1 MLLINNFLKKNSSKF
16 FLISFLILFFE
27 LTLIRYVSAS
37 IVSISFYS
45 NIILLASFFGVGAGC
60 LLNIK
65 KNLFNLF
72 PTLLL
77 FFLLVLNSS
86 LLEINTTKSEMIMF
100 QLEGVINKIPAWL
113 IIIFIFSFV
122 ATLFLILGQ
131 QLKLAFQNF
140 KKSIDAYI
148 FDLLGSIA
156 GIITFS
162 ALSYYELGFLYWISI
177 TCALWLIINLFQKN
191 SSENKKYDFIFS
203 WTLIIVFSFF
213 LNSIHEK
220 SNEKSY
226 WSKYYFIKL
235 SEFKKDEFYF
245 ISTNQTGHQAM
256 EKEPNWWFYQIP
268 YDLFKNPQYDDV
280 LIIGAGSGQDAAVAL
295 KNNVKSIDAVD
306 IEPRLVEIGKQ
317 FHPLKPYNDPRV
329 KITIADGRNF
339 IENQKDKK
347 YDLII
352 FALTDSLTLA
362 SNSSN
367 TRLESYLMTVESFA
381 KTKSLLK
388 ENGMVVL
395 YNNYR
400 KDWLIEKLIKMLE
413 QNFGDKVL
421 LINSKK
427 DESAILMAGNKI
439 VDFNNTKFFKE
450 KTDFNFKYASKT
462 DPENT
467 VGTDN
472 WPFSYLF
479 KPSIPSSYL
488 YIILFILSLS
498 GAVVFLFLKK
508 YKSELGDKKLS
519 WRKFLK
525 IIPWHMFFLGAG
537 FMLLETKNIINFQL
551 LFGSTWIV
559 NSLIF
564 IAILGLAFT
573 SAILVK
579 IKLIFNKKVLYFLM
593 LFVIIISVLFPLKSI
608 IELPFYLKYLSA
620 ILISLLPIFFAN
632 LIFSSHFSN
641 QNNAEISFG
650 LNMIGAICGGLL
662 EYLSML
668 YGYHFLL
675 YMIGACYFLAI
686 IFVEFFYIKKLNS

>member
-1 MLLINNFLKKNSSKF
+1 MTFINNFINRNSSKIF
-16 FLISFLILFFE
+16 IISFLILFFE
-27 LTLIRYVSAS
+27 LTLIRYISAT

-60 LLNIK
+60 LLNVK
-65 KNLFNLF
+65 KNLFNYF
-72 PTLLL
+72 PALIFILLL
-77 FFLLVLNSS
+77 ILNSS
-86 LLEINTTKSEMIMF
+86 LLMINTSESEMLMF
-100 QLEGVINKIPAWL
+100 QDFVGEYKIPSWL

-122 ATLFLILGQ
+122 AFLFLILGQ
-131 QLKLAFQNF
+131 QLKLAFRNF
-140 KKSIDAYI
+140 EKSIDAYL

-156 GIITFS
+156 GIIIFS
-162 ALSYYELGFLYWISI
+162 TLSYFELGFIYWISI
-177 TCALWLIINLFQKN
+177 TFILWLLINHTHKN
-191 SSENKKYDFIFS
+191 PTKNKKHD
-203 WTLIIVFSFF
+203 SFF
-213 LNSIHEK
+213 AWILAIAFALFLNIIHEN
-220 SNEKSY
+220 SW

-235 SEFKKDEFYF
+235 TEFKKGEYYHIF
-245 ISTNQTGHQAM
+245 TNKTGHQVM
-256 EKEPNWWFYQIP
+256 EIKPKLWFYRIP
-268 YDLFKNPQYDDV
+268 YDSFKNPQYDDV
-280 LIIGAGSGQDAAVAL
+280 LIIGVGSGQDASIAL
-295 KNNVKSIDAVD
+295 QNNVKNIDAVD
-306 IEPRLVEIGKQ
+306 IEPRLVELGKQ
-317 FHPLKPYNDPRV
+317 YHPLKPYSDPRV

-381 KTKSLLK
+381 KAKSLLK
-388 ENGMVVL
+388 ENGMLML

-400 KDWLIEKLIKMLE
+400 KDWLIEKLTKMLE
-413 QNFGDKVL
+413 QNFPDKVL
-421 LINSKK
+421 VITSKI
-427 DESAILMAGNKI
+427 DESALLIAGNKI
-439 VDFNNTKFFKE
+439 TNFNEAKFIKE
-450 KTDFNFKYASKT
+450 KTKLSFKKT
-462 DPENT
+462 SEIDPENQ

-488 YIILFILSLS
+488 TIISFIISLS
-498 GAVVFLFLKK
+498 GTAVFLFLKK
-508 YKSELGDKKLS
+508 YKAEAENKNLS
-519 WRKFLK
+519 WQKFLT

-559 NSLIF
+559 NSLVF
-564 IAILGLAFT
+564 IAILGLALT
-573 SAILVK
+573 SAILTK
-579 IKLIFNKKVLYFLM
+579 MKLIFNKKILYFLM
-593 LFVIIISVLFPLKSI
+593 IFAIAISIFFPLKSI

-632 LIFSSHFSN
+632 LIFSNHFSH

-650 LNMIGAICGGLL
+650 LNMVGALFGGLL
-662 EYLSML
+662 EYLSMI

-675 YMIGACYFLAI
+675 YLIGFCYLMAI
-686 IFVEFFYIKKLNS
+686 IFVEFIYCKKS

>member
-1 MLLINNFLKKNSSKF
+1 MTFINNFINKNSSKIF
-16 FLISFLILFFE
+16 IISFLILFFE
-27 LTLIRYVSAS
+27 LTLIRYISAT

-60 LLNIK
+60 LLSIRR
-65 KNLFNLF
+65 NLFNLF
-72 PTLLL
+72 PPLILI
-77 FFLLVLNSS
+77 FLLILNSS
-86 LLEINTTKSEMIMF
+86 LLVIDTSKSEMLMF
-100 QLEGVINKIPAWL
+100 QVEEEYKIPSWL

-122 ATLFLILGQ
+122 AFLFLILGQ
-131 QLKLAFQNF
+131 QLKLAFQAF
-140 KKSIDAYI
+140 EKSIDAYL

-156 GIITFS
+156 GIIIFS
-162 ALSYYELGFLYWISI
+162 TLSYFELGFIYWISI
-177 TCALWLIINLFQKN
+177 TFILWLLINHTRKNPAKNQKHD
-191 SSENKKYDFIFS
+191 SIFA
-203 WTLIIVFSFF
+203 WTLVISFALF
-213 LNSIHEK
+213 LNIIHEN
-220 SNEKSY
+220 SW

-235 SEFKKDEFYF
+235 TEFKKGEYYHIF
-245 ISTNQTGHQAM
+245 TNKTGHQAM
-256 EKEPNWWFYQIP
+256 EIKPKLWFYRIP
-268 YDLFKNPQYDDV
+268 YDSFKNPQYDDV
-280 LIIGAGSGQDAAVAL
+280 LIIGAGSGQDASIAL
-295 KNNVKSIDAVD
+295 QNNVKNIDAVD
-306 IEPRLVEIGKQ
+306 IEPRLVEIGKEY
-317 FHPLKPYNDPRV
+317 HPLKPYSDPRV

-381 KTKSLLK
+381 KAKSLLK
-388 ENGMVVL
+388 ENGMLML

-400 KDWLIEKLIKMLE
+400 KDWLIAKLTKMLE
-413 QNFGDKVL
+413 QNFPDKVL
-421 LINSKK
+421 VITSKI
-427 DESAILMAGNKI
+427 DESALLMGGNKI
-439 VDFNNTKFFKE
+439 ADFNEAKFIKE
-450 KTDFNFKYASKT
+450 KTKLSFKKT
-462 DPENT
+462 SEIDPENQ

-488 YIILFILSLS
+488 TIVSFILFLS
-498 GAVVFLFLKK
+498 GGVVVLFLKK
-508 YKSELGDKKLS
+508 YKSTPENKILS
-519 WRKFLK
+519 WQKFLT

-559 NSLIF
+559 NSLVF
-564 IAILGLAFT
+564 IAILGLALT
-573 SAILVK
+573 SAILTK
-579 IKLIFNKKVLYFLM
+579 IKLIINKKILYFFM
-593 LFVIIISVLFPLKSI
+593 IFAIAVSILFPLKSI

-632 LIFSSHFSN
+632 LIFSNHFSH

-650 LNMIGAICGGLL
+650 LNMVGALFGGLL
-662 EYLSML
+662 EYFSML

-675 YMIGACYFLAI
+675 YIIGFCYLVAI
-686 IFVEFFYIKKLNS
+686 IFVEFIYCKKT

>member
-1 MLLINNFLKKNSSKF
+1 MFLLNNILNKNSSKIF
-16 FLISFLILFFE
+16 IISFLILFFE
-27 LTLIRYVSAS
+27 LTLIRYISAS
-37 IVSISFYS
+37 ILSISFYS

-65 KNLFNLF
+65 RNLVNYF
-72 PTLLL
+72 PLLL
-77 FFLLVLNSS
+77 FIFLLILNTH
-86 LLEINTTKSEMIMF
+86 LLIINTSKSEMIMF
-100 QLEGVINKIPAWL
+100 QVVGGEYKIPSWL

-122 ATLFLILGQ
+122 AFLFLILGQ
-131 QLKLAFQNF
+131 QLKLAFRNF
-140 KKSIDAYI
+140 EKSIDAYI
-148 FDLLGSIA
+148 FDLLGSLV
-156 GIITFS
+156 GVITFNL
-162 ALSYYELGFLYWISI
+162 LSYFELGFVYWISI
-177 TCALWLIINLFQKN
+177 SCILWLLINHTHKKPA
-191 SSENKKYDFIFS
+191 ENKKYDSILVLMLVISFS
-203 WTLIIVFSFF
+203 LF
-213 LNSIHEK
+213 LNIIHEN
-220 SNEKSY
+220 SW

-235 SEFKKDEFYF
+235 IEYKKGEYYH
-245 ISTNQTGHQAM
+245 ISTNKTGHQAM
-256 EKEPNWWFYQIP
+256 EIKPDLWFYQMP
-268 YDLFKNPQYDDV
+268 YDSFKNPQYDDI
-280 LIIGAGSGQDAAVAL
+280 LIIGAGSGQDASIAL
-295 KNNVKSIDAVD
+295 QNNVKNIDAVD
-306 IEPRLVEIGKQ
+306 IEPRLVEIGKE

-381 KTKSLLK
+381 KAKSLLK
-388 ENGMVVL
+388 ENGMLML

-400 KDWLIEKLIKMLE
+400 KDWLIAKLTKMLQ
-413 QNFGDKVL
+413 QNFADKVL
-421 LINSKK
+421 VINSQI
-427 DESAILMAGNKI
+427 DENALLMAGNKI
-439 VDFNNTKFFKE
+439 NDFNEAKFIKE
-450 KTDFNFKYASKT
+450 KTKLTFKKASKI
-462 DPENT
+462 DPKNR

-488 YIILFILSLS
+488 TIISFIISLS
-498 GAVVFLFLKK
+498 GGVVFLFLKK
-508 YKSELGDKKLS
+508 YKSTPENKILS
-519 WRKFLK
+519 WQKFLK

-559 NSLIF
+559 NSLVF
-564 IAILGLAFT
+564 IAILGLALT
-573 SAILVK
+573 SAILVRM
-579 IKLIFNKKVLYFLM
+579 KLFINKKTLYFLM
-593 LFVIIISVLFPLKSI
+593 IFAIAISILFPLKSI

-620 ILISLLPIFFAN
+620 VLISLLPIFFAN
-632 LIFSSHFSN
+632 LIFSNHFSQ

-650 LNMIGAICGGLL
+650 LNMVGAICGGLL

-675 YMIGACYFLAI
+675 YVIGFCYFVAI
-686 IFVEFFYIKKLNS
+686 IFVEFIYCKKT

>member
-1 MLLINNFLKKNSSKF
+1 MVFINNFINKNSSKIF
-16 FLISFLILFFE
+16 IISFLILFFE
-27 LTLIRYVSAS
+27 LTLIRYISAT

-60 LLNIK
+60 LLSIRR
-65 KNLFNLF
+65 NLFNLF
-72 PTLLL
+72 PPLILILLL
-77 FFLLVLNSS
+77 ILNSQLLVINA
-86 LLEINTTKSEMIMF
+86 LESEMLMF
-100 QLEGVINKIPAWL
+100 QDFVGEYKIPSWL

-122 ATLFLILGQ
+122 AFLFLILGQ
-131 QLKLAFQNF
+131 QLKLAFQAF
-140 KKSIDAYI
+140 EKSIDAYL

-156 GIITFS
+156 GIIIFS
-162 ALSYYELGFLYWISI
+162 TLSYFELGFTYWISI
-177 TCALWLIINLFQKN
+177 TCILWLLIKQVHKN
-191 SSENKKYDFIFS
+191 PTKNKKYDSIFA
-203 WTLIIVFSFF
+203 WILVISFALF
-213 LNSIHEK
+213 LNIIHEN
-220 SNEKSY
+220 SW

-235 SEFKKDEFYF
+235 TEFKKGEYYHIF
-245 ISTNQTGHQAM
+245 TNKTGHQAM
-256 EKEPNWWFYQIP
+256 EKKPNLWFYRIP
-268 YDLFKNPQYDDV
+268 YDSFKNPQYDDV
-280 LIIGAGSGQDAAVAL
+280 LIIGAGSGQDASIAL
-295 KNNVKSIDAVD
+295 QNNVKNIDAVD
-306 IEPRLVEIGKQ
+306 IEPRLVELGKQ
-317 FHPLKPYNDPRV
+317 YHPLKPYSDPRV
-329 KITIADGRNF
+329 KISIADGRNF

-388 ENGMVVL
+388 ENGMLML

-400 KDWLIEKLIKMLE
+400 KDWLIEKLTKMLE
-413 QNFGDKVL
+413 QNFPNKVL
-421 LINSKK
+421 IINSKI
-427 DESAILMAGNKI
+427 DQNAILMAGNKI
-439 VDFNNTKFFKE
+439 KDFDEVKFLKE
-450 KTDFNFKYASKT
+450 KTDLTFGYGDSKA
-462 DPENT
+462 DLENR

-488 YIILFILSLS
+488 IIISFIISLS
-498 GAVVFLFLKK
+498 GGVLFLFLKK
-508 YKSELGDKKLS
+508 YKAEPENKILS
-519 WRKFLK
+519 WQKFLT

-559 NSLIF
+559 NSLVF
-564 IAILGLAFT
+564 IAILGLALT
-573 SAILVK
+573 SAILTK
-579 IKLIFNKKVLYFLM
+579 MKLIFNKKILYFLM
-593 LFVIIISVLFPLKSI
+593 IFAVAISIFFPLKSI

-632 LIFSSHFSN
+632 LIFSNHFSH

-650 LNMIGAICGGLL
+650 LNMVGALFGGLL
-662 EYLSML
+662 EYFSML

-675 YMIGACYFLAI
+675 YLIGFCYFVAI
-686 IFVEFFYIKKLNS
+686 IFVEFIYCKKT

>member
-1 MLLINNFLKKNSSKF
+1 MAFIKNFINKNSSKIF
-16 FLISFLILFFE
+16 IISFLILFFE
-27 LTLIRYVSAS
+27 LTLIRYISAS

-60 LLNIK
+60 LLNLK
-65 KNLFNLF
+65 RNLFNYF
-72 PTLLL
+72 PTLILILL
-77 FFLLVLNSS
+77 LILNSS
-86 LLEINTTKSEMIMF
+86 LLMINTSKSEMIMF
-100 QLEGVINKIPAWL
+100 QVDGEGYRMPSWL

-122 ATLFLILGQ
+122 AFLFLILGQ
-131 QLKLAFQNF
+131 QLKLAFRNF
-140 KKSIDAYI
+140 EKSIDAYI
-148 FDLLGSIA
+148 FDLLGSLVGVIA
-156 GIITFS
+156 FNL
-162 ALSYYELGFLYWISI
+162 LSYFELGFIYWISI
-177 TCALWLIINLFQKN
+177 TFILWLLIKLTNKN
-191 SSENKKYDFIFS
+191 PTKNNKQDSIFV
-203 WTLIIVFSFF
+203 WILVISFALF
-213 LNSIHEK
+213 LNIIHEN
-220 SNEKSY
+220 SW

-235 SEFKKDEFYF
+235 TEYKKGEFYH
-245 ISTNQTGHQAM
+245 ISTNKTGHQAM
-256 EKEPNWWFYQIP
+256 EIKPNLWFYQTP
-268 YDLFKNPQYDDV
+268 YNSFKNPQYDDV
-280 LIIGAGSGQDAAVAL
+280 LIIGAGSGQDASIAL
-295 KNNVKSIDAVD
+295 QNNVKNIDAVD

-367 TRLESYLMTVESFA
+367 TRLESYLMTIESFA

-388 ENGMVVL
+388 ENGMLML

-400 KDWLIEKLIKMLE
+400 KDWLIEKLTKMLE
-413 QNFGDKVL
+413 QNFPNKVL
-421 LINSKK
+421 IINSKK
-427 DESAILMAGNKI
+427 DQNAILMAGNKI
-439 VDFNNTKFFKE
+439 KDFDEIKFLKE
-450 KTDFNFKYASKT
+450 KTDLTFGYGDSKA
-462 DPENT
+462 DLENR

-488 YIILFILSLS
+488 IIISFIIFLS
-498 GAVVFLFLKK
+498 GGVVVLFLKK
-508 YKSELGDKKLS
+508 YKSTPENKILS
-519 WRKFLK
+519 WQKFLT

-559 NSLIF
+559 NSLVF
-564 IAILGLAFT
+564 IAILGLALT
-573 SAILVK
+573 SAILTK
-579 IKLIFNKKVLYFLM
+579 MKLIFNKKILYFLM
-593 LFVIIISVLFPLKSI
+593 IFAVAISIFFPLKSI

-632 LIFSSHFSN
+632 LIFSNHFSH

-650 LNMIGAICGGLL
+650 FNMVGALFGGLL

-675 YMIGACYFLAI
+675 YLIGFCYLVAI
-686 IFVEFFYIKKLNS
+686 IFVEFIYRRK

>member
-1 MLLINNFLKKNSSKF
+1 
-16 FLISFLILFFE
+16 
-27 LTLIRYVSAS
+27 
-37 IVSISFYS
+37 
-45 NIILLASFFGVGAGC
+45 

-65 KNLFNLF
+65 RNLFNYF
-72 PTLLL
+72 PLLIL
-77 FFLLVLNSS
+77 IFLLILNSQ
-86 LLEINTTKSEMIMF
+86 LLVINTSESEMLMF
-100 QLEGVINKIPAWL
+100 QNIGSRYKIPSEL

-122 ATLFLILGQ
+122 GILFLILGQ
-131 QLKLAFQNF
+131 QLKLAFQAF
-140 KKSIDAYI
+140 EKSIDAYI
-148 FDLLGSIA
+148 FDLLGSVA

-162 ALSYYELGFLYWISI
+162 TLSYFEFGFVYWISI
-177 TCALWLIINLFQKN
+177 AGIFWIIIDKFNKKFEK
-191 SSENKKYDFIFS
+191 NKKYDSIFI
-203 WTLIIVFSFF
+203 WIIMVIFAIF
-213 LNSIHEK
+213 LNSIYG
-220 SNEKSY
+220 NSY

-235 SEFKKDEFYF
+235 LEIKKDESYF
-245 ISTNQTGHQAM
+245 ISTNKTGHQAM
-256 EKEPNWWFYQIP
+256 EKEPKLWFYQIP
-268 YDLFKNPQYDDV
+268 YDSFKNPQYDDI
-280 LIIGAGSGQDAAVAL
+280 LIIGAGSGQDASVAL
-295 KNNVKSIDAVD
+295 KNNAKNIDAVD

-317 FHPLKPYNDPRV
+317 FHPLKPYSDPRV

-367 TRLESYLMTVESFA
+367 TRLESYLMTTESFA

-388 ENGMVVL
+388 ENGMLVL
-395 YNNYR
+395 YNYYR
-400 KDWLIEKLIKMLE
+400 KDWLIEKLTKMLE

-421 LINSKK
+421 VINSKK
-427 DESAILMAGNKI
+427 DESAILIAGNKI
-439 VDFNNTKFFKE
+439 ANFNEAKFIKE
-450 KTDFNFKYASKT
+450 KPNLSFKKASNI
-462 DPENT
+462 DPKNQ

-488 YIILFILSLS
+488 YIISFILSLS
-498 GAVVFLFLKK
+498 GAVVFSFLKK
-508 YKSELGDKKLS
+508 YKSELSDKKLS
-519 WRKFLK
+519 WGKFLK

-559 NSLIF
+559 NSLVF
-564 IAILGLAFT
+564 VAILGLALT
-573 SAILVK
+573 SAIL
-579 IKLIFNKKVLYFLM
+579 IKLKLIINKKVLYFLM
-593 LFVIIISVLFPLKSI
+593 LFAITISVIFPLKSI

-675 YMIGACYFLAI
+675 YAIGACYLLAI
-686 IFVEFFYIKKLNS
+686 IFVEFFYIKKNKIPDFL

>member
-1 MLLINNFLKKNSSKF
+1 MAFINNFINKNSSKIF
-16 FLISFLILFFE
+16 IISFLILFFE
-27 LTLIRYVSAS
+27 LTLIRYISAS

-60 LLNIK
+60 LLNLK
-65 KNLFNLF
+65 RNLFNYF
-72 PTLLL
+72 PTLILILL
-77 FFLLVLNSS
+77 LILNSS
-86 LLEINTTKSEMIMF
+86 LLMINTSKSEMIMF
-100 QLEGVINKIPAWL
+100 QVDGEGYRMPSWL

-122 ATLFLILGQ
+122 AFLFLILGQ
-131 QLKLAFQNF
+131 QLKLAFRNF
-140 KKSIDAYI
+140 EKSIDAYL

-156 GIITFS
+156 GIIIFS
-162 ALSYYELGFLYWISI
+162 TLSYFELGFIYWISI
-177 TCALWLIINLFQKN
+177 TFILWLLIKLTYKN
-191 SSENKKYDFIFS
+191 PTKNNKQDSIFV
-203 WTLIIVFSFF
+203 WILVISFALF
-213 LNSIHEK
+213 LNIIHEN
-220 SNEKSY
+220 SW

-235 SEFKKDEFYF
+235 TEYKKGEFYH
-245 ISTNQTGHQAM
+245 ISTNKTGHQAM
-256 EKEPNWWFYQIP
+256 EIKPNLWFYQTP
-268 YDLFKNPQYDDV
+268 YNSFKNPQYDDV
-280 LIIGAGSGQDAAVAL
+280 LIIGAGSGQDASIAL
-295 KNNVKSIDAVD
+295 QNNVKNIDAVD
-306 IEPRLVEIGKQ
+306 IEPRLVELGKQ
-317 FHPLKPYNDPRV
+317 YHPLKPYNDPRV

-388 ENGMVVL
+388 ENGMLML

-400 KDWLIEKLIKMLE
+400 KDWLIEKLTKMLE
-413 QNFGDKVL
+413 QNFPNKVL
-421 LINSKK
+421 IINSKI
-427 DESAILMAGNKI
+427 DQNAILMAGNKI
-439 VDFNNTKFFKE
+439 KDFDEIKFLKE
-450 KTDFNFKYASKT
+450 KIDLNFRYSDSKA
-462 DPENT
+462 DLENR

-488 YIILFILSLS
+488 IIISFIISLS
-498 GAVVFLFLKK
+498 GGVLFLFLKK
-508 YKSELGDKKLS
+508 YKAEPENKILS
-519 WRKFLK
+519 WQKFLT

-559 NSLIF
+559 NSLVF
-564 IAILGLAFT
+564 IAILGLALT
-573 SAILVK
+573 SAILTK
-579 IKLIFNKKVLYFLM
+579 MKLIFNKKILYFLM
-593 LFVIIISVLFPLKSI
+593 IFAVAISIFFPLKSI

-632 LIFSSHFSN
+632 LIFSNHFSH

-650 LNMIGAICGGLL
+650 FNMVGALFGGLL
-662 EYLSML
+662 EYFSML

-675 YMIGACYFLAI
+675 YLIGFCYLVAI
-686 IFVEFFYIKKLNS
+686 IFVEFIYCKKS

>member
-1 MLLINNFLKKNSSKF
+1 MTFATNILKKNSSKI

-72 PTLLL
+72 PALL
-77 FFLLVLNSS
+77 FIFLLVLNSS

-100 QLEGVINKIPAWL
+100 QPEVVSNKIPAWL

-140 KKSIDAYI
+140 KKSIDAYV

-203 WTLIIVFSFF
+203 WVLIIIFSFF
-213 LNSIHEK
+213 LNSIY
-220 SNEKSY
+220 EKSY

-245 ISTNQTGHQAM
+245 ISTNKTGHQAM
-256 EKEPNWWFYQIP
+256 EKEPKWWFYQIP
-268 YDLFKNPQYDDV
+268 YDSFKNPQYDDV
-280 LIIGAGSGQDAAVAL
+280 LIIGAGSGQDASVAL
-295 KNNVKSIDAVD
+295 KNNVKSIDAID

-367 TRLESYLMTVESFA
+367 TRLESYLMTAESFA

-388 ENGMVVL
+388 ENGMLVL
-395 YNNYR
+395 YNHYR
-400 KDWLIEKLIKMLE
+400 KDWLIEKLTKMLE

-421 LINSKK
+421 VINSKK
-427 DESAILMAGNKI
+427 DESALLMAGNKI
-439 VDFNNTKFFKE
+439 ADFNNAKFFKE
-450 KTDFNFKYASKT
+450 KTDLSFKKALNI
-462 DPENT
+462 DPENK

-498 GAVVFLFLKK
+498 GAVVFSFLKK
-508 YKSELGDKKLS
+508 YKSELSNKKLS
-519 WRKFLK
+519 WGKFLK
-525 IIPWHMFFLGAG
+525 MIPWHMFFLGAG

-559 NSLIF
+559 NSLVF

-579 IKLIFNKKVLYFLM
+579 IKLIINKKVLYFLM
-593 LFVIIISVLFPLKSI
+593 LFAIIISVLFPLKSI

-675 YMIGACYFLAI
+675 YVIGACYLLAI
-686 IFVEFFYIKKLNS
+686 IFVEFFYIKKINL